1 MRKVV
6 DPAVEHAKIDAT
18 NRVFV
23 EKLLAEINAI
33 TVRQRRAQMKRPI
46 G

>member
-6 DPAVEHAKIDAT
+6 DPAEAQAKIDAT

-23 EKLLAEINAI
+23 ENLMAEINAVLCSKR
-33 TVRQRRAQMKRPI
+33 TKAQTNA
-46 G
+46 